1 MTERER
7 QGWIIVAAIFVTMF
21 FIWGAINSGAVFF
34 VPVLKTFG
42 WSRAKLA
49 FALSIGWVTGGIAGP
64 FIGWIADR
72 VDPKRMMVTGA
83 LVTGLLYLALS
94 RATTFGEFLMING
107 LFGIVVG
114 LATSIP
120 CSLVIAGWFEQQR
133 GLAMGIAFSGMTLGG
148 AAMTMVSSF
157 AIQASGWR
165 AAYVTL
171 AMPILLLVVPA
182 ILIFVRA
189 RRPDSTATAA
199 PAPASV
205 ADAAVQPAP
214 AAPLE
219 LPGLEVSQA
228 FKTRSMWLICAAWLF
243 AGLCL
248 GIGPHYIAY
257 LTGLG
262 YTPTFA
268 ATVVSLFL
276 VATTAGTLLGGPVAD
291 RMGARGA
298 MVLSFSFY
306 ALGMFALLEA
316 HYPVALALNI
326 IGGGFAGGA
335 LTVQMPLVLID
346 SLGVRRL
353 GSIMGLT
360 GVFFTAGA
368 AVSPI
373 ITGRIFDV
381 TGSYAPALTAFVV
394 LLVLSAL
401 SITGCRSLDRE
412 QARLATSEAAAA

>member
-7 QGWIIVAAIFVTMF
+7 HGWIIVAAIFVTMF

-49 FALSIGWVTGGIAGP
+49 FALSIGWVTGGAAGP

-83 LVTGLLYLALS
+83 LVTGLLYLVLS

-171 AMPILLLVVPA
+171 ALPILLLVVPA

-189 RRPDSTATAA
+189 RRANEGGLAA
-199 PAPASV
+199 
-205 ADAAVQPAP
+205 AAAAAEVSEHPQPAP
-214 AAPLE
+214 APVE

-262 YTPTFA
+262 YTPTFS

-276 VATTAGTLLGGPVAD
+276 VATTAGTLFGGPVAD
-291 RMGARGA
+291 KMGARGA
-298 MVLSFSFY
+298 MVLSFSLY

-316 HYPVALALNI
+316 HYSLALALNI

-381 TGSYAPALTAFVV
+381 TGSYAPALISFVV

-401 SITGCRSLDRE
+401 SISGCRSLDRE
-412 QARLATSEAAAA
+412 QARFTAGEAAAA